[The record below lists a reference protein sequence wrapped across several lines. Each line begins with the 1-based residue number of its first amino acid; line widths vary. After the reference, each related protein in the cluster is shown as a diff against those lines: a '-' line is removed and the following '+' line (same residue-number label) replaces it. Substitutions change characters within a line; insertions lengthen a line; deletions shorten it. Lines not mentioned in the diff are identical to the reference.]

1 MGLKGPVSR
10 ALSQEV
16 AALSFNDGPP
26 SYFVH
31 IFLQILW
38 FLPVASFNVN
48 LVTAVWFLIE
58 QAENSLCKKK
68 ITIYNNNKKK
78 PKKYNNHKLQQQQKN
93 SNNKLQKPKFK
104 ITKITTKIHN
114 RKNYKPLFTGII
126 TQLASLV
133 LSLSLLPCMDT
144 RSWSRLELGVQVS
157 VPRPFQV
164 PSRLTHTF
172 PSS

>member
-1 MGLKGPVSR
+1 MI
-10 ALSQEV
+10 
-16 AALSFNDGPP
+16 FTCC
-26 SYFVH
+26 
-31 IFLQILW
+31 FLQCKPCNSSMVFDRTGRKFI
-38 FLPVASFNVN
+38 VQEKNYN
-48 LVTAVWFLIE
+48 L
-58 QAENSLCKKK
+58 QQQQKK
-68 ITIYNNNKKK
+68 T
-78 PKKYNNHKLQQQQKN
+78 KKYNNHKLQQQQKN
-93 SNNKLQKPKFK
+93 SNNKLQKPKLK